1 MKITLAY
8 NLRTEESE
16 LEAELLK
23 DEDVERIA
31 GALIGLGHDV
41 TPVEVSVSG
50 PVIVDRILESKPQL
64 IFNVAE
70 GTNGTA
76 REALYPAIYKHLGI
90 PHTGGGS
97 SLLFIELDKR
107 LSERLLEVRGIRV
120 PKGRLLTPEERDL
133 PKLDYPLFVK
143 PNFEGSSK
151 GITERSVCRTPEEA
165 RAVVDELLAE
175 YPEGVNVEEFVEGRE
190 LSIPVLEAFPG
201 GILEIVEHRIRGSE
215 NNIYDYESKQE
226 DGHGEVEVDCPAE
239 LAPAQRRAVLGLA
252 EAVFQL
258 APCPDLGR
266 VDVRLREDSVPFF
279 IERNPLPSLHPDGSL
294 MIAGAARGLEYAEVL
309 DHVVR
314 SAARR
319 YGLRTDPTAVFV
331 DSRSGM
337 RPTARELGIT
347 VGRFPTGEW
356 NAITDV
362 KGLRVGHV
370 THVREEEPLEGETE
384 PAVVRTGVTAIV
396 PGERDLLHKQLVA
409 GGFILNGVGEFSGLT
424 QAMEWGWLE
433 TPILLTNTMSIGV
446 IHSGLIAHLL
456 KNHPELGRDIEV
468 LIPLVGETDDSFLN
482 DVRIPSLTAED
493 AIQAVLNAKEGPVV
507 QGSVGGGTGMVSFD
521 FAGGIGTSSRVLPP
535 RHGGYTVGVLV
546 QSNFGKMRNLT
557 IEGAVIGRTLD
568 DMFPQEGR
576 RGKSYGSVMVIVA
589 TDAPMLSTQL
599 EALSRRAALGLGRSG
614 SWAAT
619 TSGEIVLAFSTGNQV
634 SRKAK
639 KECRKLDLD
648 FVTDQ
653 HMNPLYEAV
662 IEATEE
668 AVLNSM
674 FCSPGMDGRD
684 GRYAP
689 PIPAEHIAEILG
701 SPEGE

>member
-8 NLRTEESE
+8 NLRQESSE
-16 LEAELLK
+16 LQAELLRQ
-23 DEDVERIA
+23 EDVDRIQS
-31 GALIGLGHDV
+31 ALEELGHQV
-41 TPVEVSVSG
+41 TPVEVSAPG

-70 GTNGTA
+70 GVDGTA
-76 REALYPAIYKHLGI
+76 REALYPAIYKHLRI
-90 PHTGGGS
+90 PHTGGGA

-120 PKGRLLTPEERDL
+120 PKGRLLTPDEREL
-133 PKLDYPLFVK
+133 PDLDYPLFVK

-151 GITERSVCRTPEEA
+151 GITERSVCRNSEEA
-165 RAVVDELLAE
+165 RQVVDDLLEE

-190 LSIPVLEAFPG
+190 LSIPFLEAFPG
-201 GILEIVEHRIRGSE
+201 GILEIVEHRVEGSE
-215 NNIYDYESKQE
+215 NNIFDYESKQE
-226 DGHGEVEVDCPAE
+226 GSGRKIEVDCPAA
-239 LAPAQRRAVLGLA
+239 LSPDQRRGVLGLA
-252 EAVFQL
+252 EKVFQM

-266 VDVRLREDSVPFF
+266 VDVRLRSDGTPFF

-294 MIAGAARGLEYAEVL
+294 MVAGAARGLGYAEVL

-319 YGLRTDPTAVFV
+319 YGLRTDPTAVYV
-331 DSRSGM
+331 DSGETR
-337 RPTARELGIT
+337 RPTARELGVT
-347 VGRFPTGEW
+347 VGRFHTGEW

-362 KGLRVGHV
+362 EGVRVGHV
-370 THVREEEPLEGETE
+370 THVREDEPLEGASE
-384 PAVVRTGVTAIV
+384 PTVIRTGVTAIV
-396 PGERDLLHKQLVA
+396 PGKRDLLQKQLVA
-409 GGFILNGVGEFSGLT
+409 GGFILNGVGEVSGLT
-424 QAMEWGWLE
+424 QAMEWGWIE

-446 IHSGLIAHLL
+446 VHSGLISHLL
-456 KNHPELGRDIEV
+456 GRHPELGRDIEV
-468 LIPLVGETDDSFLN
+468 LIPIIGETDDSFLN
-482 DVRIPSLTAED
+482 DVRAPALTGDD
-493 AIQAVLNAKEGPVV
+493 AVQAVLNAKSGPVV
-507 QGSVGGGTGMVSFD
+507 QGSVGGGTGMITFD
-521 FAGGIGTSSRVLPP
+521 FAGGIGSSSRVLPS
-535 RHGGYTVGVLV
+535 RFGGYTVGVLV

-557 IEGAVIGRTLD
+557 IEGAVIGRELD
-568 DMFPQEGR
+568 GMFPQEGR
-576 RGKSYGSVMVIVA
+576 RGRSYGSILVIVA

-599 EALSRRAALGLGRSG
+599 EALSRRAALGLGRAG

-619 TSGEIVLAFSTGNQV
+619 TSGELVLAFSTGNRI
-634 SRKAK
+634 SRRE
-639 KECRKLDLD
+639 KEECSKLDLD
-648 FVTDQ
+648 FVSDQ

-674 FCSPGMDGRD
+674 FCSSGMDGRE

-701 SPEGE
+701 NRQG

>member
-8 NLRTEESE
+8 NLRKEENE
-16 LEAELLK
+16 LQAELLK
-23 DEDVERIA
+23 EADVERIS
-31 GALIGLGHDV
+31 GALTELGHDV
-41 TPVEVSVSG
+41 TPVEVSAPG

-70 GTNGTA
+70 GINGTS

-120 PKGRLLTPEERDL
+120 PKGRLVTPDERDL
-133 PKLDYPLFVK
+133 PELDYPLFVK

-165 RAVVDELLAE
+165 RSVVDELLAE

-201 GILEIVEHRIRGSE
+201 GILEIVEHRITGSE
-215 NNIYDYESKQE
+215 NNIYDYDSKQE
-226 DGHGEVEVDCPAE
+226 GGDSDIEVDCPAE
-239 LAPAQRRAVLGLA
+239 LSPAQRRAVLGLA
-252 EAVFQL
+252 ESVFQL

-266 VDVRLREDSVPFF
+266 VDVRLREDDSVPFF
-279 IERNPLPSLHPDGSL
+279 IERNPLPSLHPSGSL
-294 MIAGAARGLEYAEVL
+294 MIAAAARGLEYAEVL

-331 DSRSGM
+331 DSRSGV
-337 RPTARELGIT
+337 RPTARELGVI

-370 THVREEEPLEGETE
+370 THVREEESLDEGSS

-396 PGERDLLHKQLVA
+396 PGERDLLQKQLVA

-433 TPILLTNTMSIGV
+433 TPILLTNTLSIGI

-482 DVRIPSLTAED
+482 DVRVPALTAED
-493 AIQAVLNAKEGPVV
+493 AIQAVLNAKAGPVV
-507 QGSVGGGTGMVSFD
+507 QGSVGGGTGMISFD
-521 FAGGIGTSSRVLPP
+521 FAGGIGTSSRVLPSTF
-535 RHGGYTVGVLV
+535 GGYTVGVLV

-557 IEGAVIGRTLD
+557 IDGAVIGRTLD
-568 DMFPQEGR
+568 DMFPYEGR
-576 RGKSYGSVMVIVA
+576 RGKSYGSVLVIVA

-599 EALSRRAALGLGRSG
+599 EALSRRAALGLGRVG

-619 TSGEIVLAFSTGNQV
+619 TSGEIVLAFSTGNKV

-674 FCSPGMDGRD
+674 FCSPGMDGRE

-689 PIPAEHIAEILG
+689 PIPSEHIAEILG
-701 SPEGE
+701 RES